1 MTKLILAFK
10 QFFILLF
17 HIRKKIEHTVYKD
30 RSRYKDVEETGQWY
44 FKRDI
49 LDRIDQ
55 YFVYIKRMKKVDRE
69 AYKMYSKIGATILG
83 SKGQVVEGVP
93 AEFKSGIRPTFGAS
107 AFLGRGDTEE
117 ENANYTFMKFAYFKK
132 MAADT
137 THIEPFSEGPIYQ
150 LTVFLSDRMEDKGN
164 FGLSL
169 WSYVGVYP
177 DGRIKVLKYVEAE
190 RQTIIHKDRRGGTST
205 IHRMGWTYGLNLDR
219 ELEVRDGVESKTR
232 KRWNSLSVQGRAEI
246 IFGITLSGYI
256 WSSGALRV
264 SVAKGNTKAVFCIDL
279 LRTPYFFDEREP
291 VYADKGHKKRI
302 FHIVRTH
309 KRTFQDGRETYVHSH
324 FRGLRRF
331 NWFGY
336 KILITM
342 PGKHHT
348 PLIEL
353 DTETH
358 FVEEDEPVWPG
369 YMEEDEATKIIANHL
384 NK

>member
-1 MTKLILAFK
+1 MLAFK
-10 QFFILLF
+10 RFFILF
-17 HIRKKIEHTVYKD
+17 FGVGKKIKRVIYKEQ
-30 RSRYKDVEETGQWY
+30 SRHKDVEETGQWY

-55 YFVYIKRMKKVDRE
+55 YFVYIQRMKKADRE
-69 AYKMYSKIGATILG
+69 AYDMYSKVGATIL
-83 SKGQVVEGVP
+83 SPKGMVAEGIP

-107 AFLGRGDTEE
+107 AFLGTGDSKE
-117 ENANYTFMKFAYFKK
+117 ENEKYTFMKFAYFKK
-132 MAADT
+132 LTANTAD
-137 THIEPFSEGPIYQ
+137 IEPFFGGPIYQ
-150 LTVFLSDRMEDKGN
+150 LTVFLSDSVEDKGN
-164 FGLSL
+164 LGFSL

-177 DGRIKVLKYVEAE
+177 DGRIKVLRYVEATH
-190 RQTIIHKDRRGGTST
+190 QKIIHKDRQGGTST

-219 ELEVRDGVESKTR
+219 ELTTSTNKERE
-232 KRWNSLSVQGRAEI
+232 RWNSLSIQGRAEV

-264 SVAKGNTKAVFCIDL
+264 SVAKKNIKAVFCIDL

-309 KRTFQDGRETYVHSH
+309 KRTYKDGKETYVHSH

-331 NWFGY
+331 NWHGY
-336 KILITM
+336 EILITM
-342 PGKHHT
+342 PGTHHT
-348 PLIEL
+348 PIIDFDAEL
-353 DTETH
+353 H
-358 FVEEDEPVWPG
+358 VVGEDEPTWPG
-369 YMEEDEATKIIANHL
+369 YMEESEAIKKIANHL